1 MRQYAK
7 LTREIWDAATYIGDT
22 NTVLSRAILVNQFQ
36 MLKRKIPI
44 LHLIILVN
52 SVGLAIAHSFHAP
65 LTLSA
70 SLPGA
75 ILAICIVRFIR
86 RLDSWG
92 TMDPEDIQEAL
103 GQTLINS
110 TLLAIGFGTWGLMLF
125 EYGSR
130 ENQAFTA
137 IFIFMSAIGCAY
149 CLGSLP
155 KAARYMIFFSGLP
168 MATRLML
175 TGDMLL
181 MGMGLNLVF
190 VSILVIRMLG
200 VYFSSIEEL
209 IESREA
215 IVDQITRSE
224 VAEAR
229 ALKTAMT
236 DALTGLANRRALTL
250 SLDRLIND
258 ASQGDNTVPVR
269 FGVAMMDLNGF
280 KPINDTYGH
289 AAGDHVLVTVASRL
303 DKLIRDDGLVARLG
317 GDEFA
322 ALITTAQTEA
332 DCMAYGRRISE
343 AINEPI
349 SIGDTT
355 LRISGSC
362 GFALYPVSGAN
373 GDLLINRADTAL
385 YHCKRNRSVDVAV
398 FQLDLEEHLRR
409 RMKVDQALRSAI
421 ENNEIGMAFQPIFDL
436 TTGHLVS
443 FETLARWYHPSIGH
457 VAPDEFIEAAEQ
469 SGLITELSSQVLGKS
484 LAAAAMWDS
493 AALISFNISAVQ
505 ITDPTTALIVLSA
518 LNKAGIPPAR
528 MIVEIT
534 ETALLSD
541 LNQAQRTIS
550 DLRSAGVRVY
560 IDDFGTGH
568 SALGYLL
575 ELEFDMVKVDK
586 SFVQSASKSVESRKL
601 LKGIRDLCA
610 AIEVPCVAEGI
621 ENENQH
627 IIMSEL
633 GFQYGQ
639 GYYLCKPISPEKA
652 EEMSFLASAKIIHPE
667 VESLSQAIR

>member
-1 MRQYAK
+1 MREFLS
-7 LTREIWDAATYIGDT
+7 LTRQFWNAATYIGDT
-22 NTVLSRAILVNQFQ
+22 ETVLSRAVLVNQFQ
-36 MLKRKIPI
+36 MLRRKIPI

-52 SVGLAIAHSFHAP
+52 SLGLAIIHSFHAP
-65 LTLSA
+65 LSLTA

-75 ILAICIVRFIR
+75 ILAICIIQFIR
-86 RLDSWG
+86 QIDACSA
-92 TMDPEDIQEAL
+92 TDPASVQIAL
-103 GQTLINS
+103 RQTLINS
-110 TLLAIGFGTWGLMLF
+110 TLLAIGVGTWGLMLF

-130 ENQAFTA
+130 DHQAFSA

-155 KAARYMIFFSGLP
+155 KAARYMIFFSGFP
-168 MATRLML
+168 MAIRLMF

-181 MGMGLNLVF
+181 MGMGINLLF
-190 VSILVIRMLG
+190 VSVLVIRMLG
-200 VYFSSIEEL
+200 VYFASIEDL

-215 IVDQITRSE
+215 IADQINRSE

-229 ALKTAMT
+229 AIHTAMT
-236 DALTGLANRRALTL
+236 DVLTGLANRRALTL
-250 SLDRLIND
+250 SLNQLITD
-258 ASQGDNTVPVR
+258 ASQGDDAVPVR

-280 KPINDTYGH
+280 KPVNDTYGH
-289 AAGDHVLVTVASRL
+289 ATGDEVLVTVAARL
-303 DKLIRDDGLVARLG
+303 DNLIRDDGLVARLG

-332 DCMAYGRRISE
+332 DCLEYGRRIAA

-349 SIGDTT
+349 TIGDTT
-355 LRISGSC
+355 LRISGSV

-385 YHCKRNRSVDVAV
+385 YHCKRNRTVDVAV

-421 ENNEIGMAFQPIFDL
+421 ENDEIGMVFQPIFDL
-436 TTGHLVS
+436 TNDRLAA
-443 FETLARWYHPSIGH
+443 FETLARWHHPEIGQ
-457 VAPDEFIEAAEQ
+457 VPPDEFIESAEQ
-469 SGLITELSSQVLGKS
+469 SGLIAELTGQILKKS
-484 LAAAAMWDS
+484 LS
-493 AALISFNISAVQ
+493 AAQVWNDGISISFNVSAVQ
-505 ITDPTTALIVLSA
+505 IADPSAGLIVLTA
-518 LNKAGIPPAR
+518 LNNAGIAPER

-541 LNQAQRTIS
+541 FAQARRAIS

-568 SALGYLL
+568 SALSYLL

-586 SFVQSASKSVESRKL
+586 SFVQSAVVSPESRKL
-601 LKGIRDLCA
+601 LQGIHDLCA
-610 AIEVPCVAEGI
+610 AIEKPCIAEGI
-621 ENENQH
+621 EDENQLAM
-627 IIMSEL
+627 ITAM
-633 GFQYGQ
+633 GFRFGQ
-639 GYYLCKPISPEKA
+639 GNGLCEPVNPEIAA
-652 EEMSFLASAKIIHPE
+652 ELARMAGARDETPERLAS
-667 VESLSQAIR
+667 

>member
-1 MRQYAK
+1 MRQYLK
-7 LTREIWDAATYIGDT
+7 LVQEFWDAATFVGDSD
-22 NTVLSRAILVNQFQ
+22 TVLSRAMLVNQFHT
-36 MLKRKIPI
+36 LKRKIPI

-52 SVGLAIAHSFHAP
+52 SLGLAIAHSFHAP
-65 LTLSA
+65 VSLSA

-75 ILAICIVRFIR
+75 ILALCVIRFIW

-92 TMDPEDIQEAL
+92 TMDPEEIREAL
-103 GQTLINS
+103 RLTLVNS

-125 EYGSR
+125 EYGTR
-130 ENQAFTA
+130 EHQAFTA
-137 IFIFMSAIGCAY
+137 IFIFMSSIGCAY

-168 MATRLML
+168 MAIRLMF

-181 MGMGLNLVF
+181 MGMGLNLLF

-258 ASQGDNTVPVR
+258 ASQGDDTVPVR

-289 AAGDHVLVTVASRL
+289 AAGDEVLVTVASRL

-332 DCMAYGRRISE
+332 DCMAYGRRISD
-343 AINEPI
+343 AINQPI
-349 SIGDTT
+349 TIGDTT

-362 GFALYPVSGAN
+362 GFAIYPISGAN

-385 YHCKRNRSVDVAV
+385 YHCKRNRTADVAV
-398 FQLDLEEHLRR
+398 FRLDLEEHLRR
-409 RMKVDQALRSAI
+409 RLKVDQALRSAI

-436 TTGHLVS
+436 TTGRLTS

-457 VAPDEFIEAAEQ
+457 VAPDEFIKAAEQ
-469 SGLITELSSQVLGKS
+469 SGLIADLTSQILEKA
-484 LAAAAMWDS
+484 LCAAASWNS
-493 AALISFNISAVQ
+493 AISISFNISAVQ
-505 ITDPTTALIVLSA
+505 IADPAAGLIVLSA
-518 LNKAGIPPAR
+518 LNKAGIAPER
-528 MIVEIT
+528 MIIEIT

-541 LNQAQRTIS
+541 LDNARRTIS
-550 DLRSAGVRVY
+550 DLRSSGVRVY

-586 SFVQSASKSVESRKL
+586 SFVHSAVTSADSRKL
-601 LKGIRDLCA
+601 LRGIRDLCA
-610 AIEVPCVAEGI
+610 AIEIPCIAEGI
-621 ENENQH
+621 EDQAQRAL
-627 IIMSEL
+627 ITEL

-639 GYYLCKPISPEKA
+639 GNGLCQPITPDQAA
-652 EEMSFLASAKIIHPE
+652 ELSHMAVTAGDPQQRLAG
-667 VESLSQAIR
+667 

>member
-1 MRQYAK
+1 MRQFLK
-7 LTREIWDAATYIGDT
+7 FTQEFWVAATYVGST
-22 NTVLSRAILVNQFQ
+22 NTVLSRAMLVNQFQ

-52 SVGLAIAHSFHAP
+52 SLGLAIAHSFHAP

-75 ILAICIVRFIR
+75 ILAICVIRFIR

-92 TMDPEDIQEAL
+92 AMEPEEIREAL
-103 GQTLINS
+103 RQTLINS

-125 EYGSR
+125 GYGTR
-130 ENQAFTA
+130 EHQAFTA

-168 MATRLML
+168 MAIRLMV

-200 VYFSSIEEL
+200 VYFTSMEEL

-229 ALKTAMT
+229 ALKSAMT

-258 ASQGDNTVPVR
+258 ASQGDDTVPVR

-289 AAGDHVLVTVASRL
+289 AAGDEVLITVASRL

-343 AINEPI
+343 AINHPI
-349 SIGDTT
+349 TIGDTT

-362 GFALYPVSGAN
+362 GFAVFPVSGAN

-385 YHCKRNRSVDVAV
+385 YHCKRNRTIDVAV

-436 TTGHLVS
+436 TTGRLTS

-469 SGLITELSSQVLGKS
+469 SGLIADLTSQILEKS
-484 LAAAAMWDS
+484 LSAAAAWDTS
-493 AALISFNISAVQ
+493 ISISFNISAVQ
-505 ITDPTTALIVLSA
+505 IADPAAGLIVLSA
-518 LNKAGIPPAR
+518 LNKAGIAPER

-541 LNQAQRTIS
+541 LDNARRAIS
-550 DLRSAGVRVY
+550 DLRAAGVRIY

-586 SFVQSASKSVESRKL
+586 SFVRSAVTSVDSRKL
-601 LKGIRDLCA
+601 LCGIRDLCA
-610 AIEVPCVAEGI
+610 AIEIPCIAEGI
-621 ENENQH
+621 EDEDQRAL
-627 IIMSEL
+627 ISEL
-633 GFQYGQ
+633 GFRYGQ
-639 GYYLCKPISPEKA
+639 GNGLCRPITPDQA
-652 EEMSFLASAKIIHPE
+652 EELSHMASPPVDPRQQLAS
-667 VESLSQAIR
+667 